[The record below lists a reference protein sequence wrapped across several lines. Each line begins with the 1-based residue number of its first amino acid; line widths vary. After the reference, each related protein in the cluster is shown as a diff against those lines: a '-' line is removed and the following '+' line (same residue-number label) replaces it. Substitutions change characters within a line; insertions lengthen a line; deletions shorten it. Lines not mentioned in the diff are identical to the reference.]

1 MTERFNPVILPADL
15 RRESILQAKFRP
27 EGYLEA
33 LDRETLW
40 YDAFWSE
47 GRVTVIGPP
56 LNNLRGAFRQAEV
69 RLDGRPVKLW
79 RMRRYKRHFVA
90 QFLAETAPERIAVT
104 LQGWTGE
111 GAVARAAPELF
122 DGLNSALYV
131 NKNNDLE
138 WLKDH
143 AAWHKQEHG
152 LQALAVVDNMST
164 AYRAEEI
171 AAALAPVG
179 LARIEVLRAPFKY
192 GPMGLKPYRRTEK
205 YMQTALFNVMRLRF
219 FGAARAVLSCDVDE
233 LILRRGARGVF
244 DAAQASRIGFVQVP
258 GFWVHAAAGSEGPW
272 RHGDHL
278 YAHQPPR
285 PSPPKFCVVP
295 SGPLGGCSW
304 DIHGFERLPFLRS
317 RVHKDFVFM
326 HCRGVST
333 AWKSS
338 GRLTMPR
345 DTVINDEVAAAMA
358 RMPQR

>member
-1 MTERFNPVILPADL
+1 MTERFNPVTLPADL
-15 RRESILQAKFRP
+15 RRDSILQAKFRP

-56 LNNLRGAFRQAEV
+56 LNNLRSAFRQAEF
-69 RLDGRPVKLW
+69 RLDGKPVKLW

-90 QFLAETAPERIAVT
+90 QFLAETAPATISVT

-111 GAVARAAPELF
+111 GAVARAAPGLF
-122 DGLNSALYV
+122 DGLNTALYV
-131 NKNNDLE
+131 NKNNDLT
-138 WLKDH
+138 WLRDH

-152 LQALAVVDNMST
+152 LQAVAVVDNNSS
-164 AYRAEEI
+164 AYASEDI

-179 LARIEVLRAPFKY
+179 LERVEVLQAPFKY

-219 FGAARAVLSCDVDE
+219 FGKARAVLSCDVDE
-233 LILRRGARGVF
+233 LILRRGEQGVF
-244 DAAQASRIGFVQVP
+244 DAALASRIGLVQVP
-258 GFWVHAAAGSEGPW
+258 GIWVYAAADSTGPW
-272 RHGDHL
+272 RHRDHL
-278 YAHQPPR
+278 FSHRPPR
-285 PSPPKFCVVP
+285 TSPPKFCVVP

-333 AWKSS
+333 AWKSA
-338 GRLTMPR
+338 GRLTMPQ
-345 DTVINDEVAAAMA
+345 DTEVNAEVAAAME
-358 RMPQR
+358 RMPEG